1 MGFGSPCQM
10 RHGRNTNAIERG
22 GIERG
27 LPRSHTNTETET
39 MSKHKIA
46 ALILMTSGTVLGL
59 GCSLFGPLRIPIS
72 VAGLFNLLPGTG
84 GN

>member
-1 MGFGSPCQM
+1 
-10 RHGRNTNAIERG
+10 
-22 GIERG
+22 
-27 LPRSHTNTETET
+27 